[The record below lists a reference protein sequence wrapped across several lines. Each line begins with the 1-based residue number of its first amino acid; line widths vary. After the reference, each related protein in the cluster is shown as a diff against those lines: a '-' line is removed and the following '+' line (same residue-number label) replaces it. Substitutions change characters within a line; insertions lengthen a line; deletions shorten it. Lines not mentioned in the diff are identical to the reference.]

1 MSDLERPILKSD
13 FDNMPRETYQGLGYP
28 THRFADFIPVADGA
42 DQFAL
47 RESIGAIGLIDPIML
62 FEGAIL
68 DGRHRYAACV
78 KVGVEPRFVEFE
90 GDEEAA
96 LSYVLAKN
104 IARRNLTTVQKL
116 NLRDKLTPEIERLRA
131 KAAENQ
137 AGGASVSRDTKVD
150 VLAQTA
156 EMVGLGRATV
166 ARADAVKAMAEDNPE
181 VQDFLEDMLAG
192 NIGIKTAYDKA
203 KQVSTSDALDAL
215 AKKDSS
221 KVDTNKQRATLLG
234 NINKAHDLLINWDP
248 GLLEW
253 NDAAADKLSE
263 LVDWCAEAY
272 NHASR

>member
-1 MSDLERPILKSD
+1 MSDLERPILKAD
-13 FDNMPRETYQGLGYP
+13 FDNMPRETYAGLGYP

-47 RESIGAIGLIDPIML
+47 RESIGSIGLIDPIML

-68 DGRHRYAACV
+68 DGRHRYAACQ
-78 KVGVEPRFVEFE
+78 KTGVEPRFVEFE

-116 NLRDKLTPEIERLRA
+116 NLREKLTPEIERLRT
-131 KAAENQ
+131 KAVENQ
-137 AGGASVSRDTKVD
+137 AAGTSVSRDTKVD

-166 ARADAVKAMAEDNPE
+166 ARADAVKAMAETSPE
-181 VQDFLEDMLAG
+181 AQDFLAEMLAG
-192 NIGIKTAYDKA
+192 NIGVKTAYDKA
-203 KQVSTSDALDAL
+203 KAVSTSDELDAL
-215 AKKDSS
+215 AKKDNGLT
-221 KVDTNKQRATLLG
+221 DENKQRAVLIS
-234 NINKAHDLLINWDP
+234 NIGKAHALLVNSDP
-248 GLLEW
+248 GLMRY
-253 NDAAADKLSE
+253 DFAASEKLSE

-272 NHASR
+272 NHASL

>member
-1 MSDLERPILKSD
+1 MSDLERPILKAD
-13 FDNMPRETYQGLGYP
+13 FDNMPRETYAGLGYP

-47 RESIGAIGLIDPIML
+47 RESIGSIGLIDPIML

-68 DGRHRYAACV
+68 DGRHRYAACQ
-78 KVGVEPRFVEFE
+78 KTGVEPRFVEFE

-116 NLRDKLTPEIERLRA
+116 NLREKLTPEIERLRT
-131 KAAENQ
+131 KAVENQ
-137 AGGASVSRDTKVD
+137 AAGTSVSRDTKVD

-166 ARADAVKAMAEDNPE
+166 ARADAVKAMAETSPE
-181 VQDFLEDMLAG
+181 AQDFLAEMLAG
-192 NIGIKTAYDKA
+192 NIGVKTAYDKA
-203 KQVSTSDALDAL
+203 KAVSTSDELDAL
-215 AKKDSS
+215 AKKDNGLT
-221 KVDTNKQRATLLG
+221 DENKQRAVLIS
-234 NINKAHDLLINWDP
+234 NIGKAHALLVNSDP
-248 GLLEW
+248 GLLRY
-253 NDAAADKLSE
+253 DFAASEKLSE

-272 NHASR
+272 NHASL